1 MFILIITSRLAQ
13 FAEFMNV
20 FTDNGVDVG
29 QAITARAAL
38 VHAKIDP
45 PALVVVDEVL
55 PDASSFDFVAKLKQ
69 INPAIPAAVVSQLG
83 PTAFYEAGKGLNT
96 LTALPLHPKATD
108 AIDLLAALSKKPYPC
123 TGKPINNRRATDL

>member
-83 PTAFYEAGKGLNT
+83 PTAFHKAGKGLSN

-108 AIDLLAALSKKPYPC
+108 AIALLATLSNKP
-123 TGKPINNRRATDL
+123 